1 MFFLND
7 FLRYFQEIY
16 LYFDTVIVRQIGLQT
31 IRVTVIKVQGVS
43 VLVALYTSNHLFMTC
58 RTRD

>member
-43 VLVALYTSNHLFMTC
+43 VLVALYTSNHLFITC